1 MAELSFTK
9 ENGPPLEEYRITV
22 NRLMGKVNAIFNA
35 KYSQGSVFDAF
46 EKIIKDYVEAD
57 GSFDCNRENIS
68 EKIIAVHDVDD
79 NPTLSLWVGP
89 YYKHERTSLKV
100 FCRRISTLI
109 FEGGWKEEVIS
120 ILFAILLKE
129 MKNRFDA
136 KKSGYTVVGVEG
148 EKDEGVIK
156 AKT

>member
-1 MAELSFTK
+1 M
-9 ENGPPLEEYRITV
+9 V
-22 NRLMGKVNAIFNA
+22 KVNTVFNA
-35 KYSQGSVFDAF
+35 KYSQGPVFDAF
-46 EKIIKDYVEAD
+46 EKIIQDYVESD

-68 EKIIAVHDVDD
+68 EKIIAVHDVDH

-89 YYKHERTSLKV
+89 YYKHERTSLKI

-129 MKNRFDA
+129 MKNRFD
-136 KKSGYTVVGVEG
+136 KKKGKYSYKGVEG
-148 EKDEGVIK
+148 MKEEGVIK
-156 AKT
+156 LKA